1 MNNKPVAWTHHCL
14 KSGIGYL
21 SYTKPAPLDDYK
33 PIPLYTHPAKD
44 KPHPKCDE
52 ACMCLC
58 QMRKLTDE
66 EIIELGDKHLVLVNE
81 YIGCGDYVSNIE
93 GEIEFARAIL
103 RKAQE
108 K

>member
-1 MNNKPVAWTHHCL
+1 MDTTNKPVAWIANDVDLPL
-14 KSGIGYL
+14 KEDG
-21 SYTKPAPLDDYK
+21 SYWLYPKNPRKDNLY
-33 PIPLYTHPAKD
+33 IPLYTHPHSEESVKV
-44 KPHPKCDE
+44 KE
-52 ACMCLC
+52 
-58 QMRKLTDE
+58 LTDE